1 MLNLTHRDSDAQP
14 QPLVPGQ
21 WYRVRI
27 PLCGVAQ
34 RLEPGHRLR
43 LALSTTYWPIAW
55 PSPVPAK
62 VTVRC
67 GSSLLRLPR
76 RVVDPAQEPVLAPFG
91 EPEGSAPG
99 ALEEIRPRNTA
110 RSLDHLEELIGEG
123 RVDLRRTRDRGAWR
137 TVDTDE
143 EYDTTGEM
151 RFSIQADDPLSAEQ
165 EINLQTT
172 MGRPGWHIRTEAQTV
187 LRCNADTYLVEAS
200 LAAWDGEEQVFHRRW
215 EQRIPRDQQ

>member
-1 MLNLTHRDSDAQP
+1 LITILAMIRPTAFQSEIQP
-14 QPLVPGQ
+14 FRLISGWKHSPPSGPYLVGQ
-21 WYRVRI
+21 
-27 PLCGVAQ
+27 
-34 RLEPGHRLR
+34 
-43 LALSTTYWPIAW
+43 
-55 PSPVPAK
+55 
-62 VTVRC
+62 
-67 GSSLLRLPR
+67 GS
-76 RVVDPAQEPVLAPFG
+76 PFG